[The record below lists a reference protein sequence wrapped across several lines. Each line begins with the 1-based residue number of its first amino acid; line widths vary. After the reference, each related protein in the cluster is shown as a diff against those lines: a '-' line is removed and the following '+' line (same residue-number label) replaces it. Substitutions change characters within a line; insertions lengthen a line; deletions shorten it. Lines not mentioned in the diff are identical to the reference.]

1 MVNDLT
7 ERLTVDH
14 DISDFYSGEAMLDTW
29 LRTRALKNDS
39 SGATRT
45 FVLCAEGTRRVI
57 GYYSLSTGS
66 IQREDVTGAF
76 RRNMPEPIP
85 VIIIA
90 RLAVDLAHQHQ
101 RFGGKLLREAV
112 LRVILV
118 SKTVGV
124 RGAIVHALTD
134 DAKAFY
140 KRFGFVESPIQP
152 HTLMLSLKDAG

>member
-1 MVNDLT
+1 MVKDLT
-7 ERLTVDH
+7 ERLAVDH
-14 DISDFYSGEAMLDTW
+14 DISNFYSGEAMLDTW
-29 LRTRALKNDS
+29 LRTRAFKNDS
-39 SGATRT
+39 TGATRT

-90 RLAVDLAHQHQ
+90 RLAVDLVHQHQ

-112 LRVILV
+112 LRAILV

-124 RGAIVHALTD
+124 RGVIVHALTD

-140 KRFGFVESPIQP
+140 KRFGFVESPTQS
-152 HTLMLSLKDAG
+152 HTLMLSLKDAN